1 METDNNYQKKYL
13 KYKNKYED
21 LKQIVGG
28 GQQHH
33 TSEEFIE
40 IQCGDKCIAPRI
52 YRLKKSFI
60 EKAKEQAFNAYGV
73 TTMLD
78 NTLDKGLL
86 NKLLNTFTLDPAQ
99 HNIYF
104 NTENKW
110 MKDSFI
116 VGLRSEENNG
126 TNPQPRQPVFYSP
139 DNKWFWQFEMSLW
152 KPGRWINNCPHF
164 ENKNNEATSDI
175 LAVNEIYS
183 FEWSGVRE
191 ALNAAKATAVGVAEV
206 ATATGAVLADAAL
219 HPGRFRNH
227 HRRDGVVINLGGG
240 ERLDNLLPDHN
251 LVNPPQIGGSEKI

>member
-1 METDNNYQKKYL
+1 MESDNNYQKKYL

-28 GQQHH
+28 GNQHH

-40 IQCGDKCIAPRI
+40 IECEDKCIAPRR
-52 YRLKKSFI
+52 YNLKKSFI
-60 EKAKEQAFNAYGV
+60 KEAEKQAFAAYGV
-73 TTMLD
+73 TTMID
-78 NTLDKGLL
+78 NTLGKGLL
-86 NKLLNTFTLDPAQ
+86 NKLLNTFTLDLAQ
-99 HNIYF
+99 HTIYF
-104 NTENKW
+104 DTENKW
-110 MKDSFI
+110 MKNSFI

-227 HRRDGVVINLGGG
+227 QRRGVVINLGGG
-240 ERLDNLLPDHN
+240 VRLDNLLPDPN